1 MTTPSD
7 PGATP
12 EQPSAAPAPSPSP
25 EPAPAT
31 QPAPA
36 PEPAPQPRT
45 TPIVS
50 WEAPTEEVGPAPG
63 IKFAPH
69 GSRLLAYILDTLI
82 VTAVLIVLG
91 IVLSILLVGVAAAG
105 GRGNPA
111 TVGVGVLGG
120 FAFII
125 VLLVVTFGYFPYF
138 WAKSGQTPGM
148 RPFHLYVVRDS
159 DGGKIS
165 GAQAFVRLI
174 GMFVSAFVVYLG
186 YVWIFIDARRRGWH
200 DLIAGTVVI
209 ERTAPGK

>member
-12 EQPSAAPAPSPSP
+12 EPPPPAAP
-25 EPAPAT
+25 EPTSTP
-31 QPAPA
+31 QSAPA
-36 PEPAPQPRT
+36 PEPEPTPQSRT

-69 GSRLLAYILDTLI
+69 GGRLLAYILDALI

-91 IVLSILLVGVAAAG
+91 IVLLILLAGVAATG

-120 FAFII
+120 FAFIL

-138 WAKSGQTPGM
+138 WAKGGQTPGM

-165 GAQAFVRLI
+165 GAQAFVRLL
-174 GMFVSAFVVYLG
+174 GMWVSAAVVYLG

-209 ERTAPGK
+209 EKANPPR

>member
-12 EQPSAAPAPSPSP
+12 EPPTGP
-25 EPAPAT
+25 EPP
-31 QPAPA
+31 PPA
-36 PEPAPQPRT
+36 PEQPPPQAPPAPGPAPQPRT

-50 WEAPTEEVGPAPG
+50 WEAPAEEVGPAPG

-69 GSRLLAYILDTLI
+69 GSRFLAYILDALI

-91 IVLSILLVGVAAAG
+91 IALSILLVGVAATG

-120 FAFII
+120 FAFIL

-148 RPFHLYVVRDS
+148 RPFNLYIVRDS

-165 GAQAFVRLI
+165 GAQAFVRLL
-174 GMFVSAFVVYLG
+174 GMWVSAAVFYLG

-209 ERTAPGK
+209 ERAAPGR

>member
-12 EQPSAAPAPSPSP
+12 EPTPPPAPAP
-25 EPAPAT
+25 APQAP
-31 QPAPA
+31 PAPA
-36 PEPAPQPRT
+36 PEPAAQPRT

-50 WEAPTEEVGPAPG
+50 WEAPVEEVGPAPG

-69 GSRLLAYILDTLI
+69 GGRLLAYILDALI
-82 VTAVLIVLG
+82 VTAILIALG
-91 IVLSILLVGVAAAG
+91 IVLSILLVGVAATG

-111 TVGVGVLGG
+111 AVGVGVLGG
-120 FAFII
+120 FAFIL

-148 RPFHLYVVRDS
+148 RPFNLYIVRDS

-165 GAQAFVRLI
+165 GAQAFVRLL
-174 GMFVSAFVVYLG
+174 GMWISAAVFYLG

-209 ERTAPGK
+209 ERANPPR

>member
-12 EQPSAAPAPSPSP
+12 EPPPHEPPPSPP
-25 EPAPAT
+25 PQAP
-31 QPAPA
+31 PA
-36 PEPAPQPRT
+36 PEPASQPRT

-50 WEAPTEEVGPAPG
+50 WEAPAEEVGPAPG

-69 GSRLLAYILDTLI
+69 GSRFLAYILDALI

-91 IVLSILLVGVAAAG
+91 IVLSILLVGVAATG

-148 RPFHLYVVRDS
+148 RPFNLYIVRDS

-165 GAQAFVRLI
+165 GAQAFVRLL
-174 GMFVSAFVVYLG
+174 GMWVSAAVVYLG

-209 ERTAPGK
+209 ERTAPGR

>member
-12 EQPSAAPAPSPSP
+12 EPPAGPPPEPSPPQSPSP
-25 EPAPAT
+25 QAP
-31 QPAPA
+31 PA

-50 WEAPTEEVGPAPG
+50 WEAPAEEVGPAPG

-69 GSRLLAYILDTLI
+69 GGRLLAYILDALI

-91 IVLSILLVGVAAAG
+91 IALSILLVGVAATG

-120 FAFII
+120 FAFIL

-148 RPFHLYVVRDS
+148 RPFNLYVVRDS

-165 GAQAFVRLI
+165 GAQAFVRLL
-174 GMFVSAFVVYLG
+174 GTWVSAAVFYVG
-186 YVWIFIDARRRGWH
+186 YIWIFIDPRRRGWH

-209 ERTAPGK
+209 ERTAPRR

>member
-12 EQPSAAPAPSPSP
+12 EPPPPEPPPPAPQ
-25 EPAPAT
+25 AP
-31 QPAPA
+31 PA
-36 PEPAPQPRT
+36 PEPSPQPRT

-50 WEAPTEEVGPAPG
+50 WEAPAEEVGPAPG

-69 GSRLLAYILDTLI
+69 GGRFLAYILDALI

-91 IVLSILLVGVAAAG
+91 IALSILFVGVAATG

-111 TVGVGVLGG
+111 SVGVGVLGG
-120 FAFII
+120 FAFIL

-148 RPFHLYVVRDS
+148 RPFNLYVVRDS

-165 GAQAFVRLI
+165 GAQAFVRLL
-174 GMFVSAFVVYLG
+174 GMWVSAAVFYLG

-209 ERTAPGK
+209 EKANPPR

>member
-12 EQPSAAPAPSPSP
+12 EPPPEPPPSPP
-25 EPAPAT
+25 PQAP
-31 QPAPA
+31 PA
-36 PEPAPQPRT
+36 PEPASQPRT

-50 WEAPTEEVGPAPG
+50 WEAPAEEVGPAPG

-69 GSRLLAYILDTLI
+69 GSRFLAYILDALI

-91 IVLSILLVGVAAAG
+91 IALSILLVGVAATG

-148 RPFHLYVVRDS
+148 RPFNLYIVRDS

-165 GAQAFVRLI
+165 GAQAFVRLL
-174 GMFVSAFVVYLG
+174 GMWVSAAVVYLG

-209 ERTAPGK
+209 ERTAPGR

>member
-12 EQPSAAPAPSPSP
+12 EPPPPALEPSPP
-25 EPAPAT
+25 PQAP
-31 QPAPA
+31 PA

-50 WEAPTEEVGPAPG
+50 WEAPAEEVGPAPG

-69 GSRLLAYILDTLI
+69 GGRFLAYILDALI

-91 IVLSILLVGVAAAG
+91 IALSILLVGVAAAG

-120 FAFII
+120 SRSSSFCS
-125 VLLVVTFGYFPYF
+125 
-138 WAKSGQTPGM
+138 W
-148 RPFHLYVVRDS
+148 
-159 DGGKIS
+159 
-165 GAQAFVRLI
+165 
-174 GMFVSAFVVYLG
+174 
-186 YVWIFIDARRRGWH
+186 
-200 DLIAGTVVI
+200 
-209 ERTAPGK
+209 

>member
-7 PGATP
+7 PGATSEP
-12 EQPSAAPAPSPSP
+12 PPPAP
-25 EPAPAT
+25 EPAPAP
-31 QPAPA
+31 QSPPA

-69 GSRLLAYILDTLI
+69 GGRFLAYILDALI

-91 IVLSILLVGVAAAG
+91 IALSILLVGVAATG

-120 FAFII
+120 FAFIL
-125 VLLVVTFGYFPYF
+125 VLLVVTIGYFPYF

-148 RPFHLYVVRDS
+148 RPFNLYIVRDS

-165 GAQAFVRLI
+165 GAQAFVRLL
-174 GMFVSAFVVYLG
+174 GMWVSAAVFYLG

-209 ERTAPGK
+209 EKAKPPR

>member
-12 EQPSAAPAPSPSP
+12 EPPPAPEAAPAPQAPS
-25 EPAPAT
+25 
-31 QPAPA
+31 APA
-36 PEPAPQPRT
+36 PEPAGQPRT

-50 WEAPTEEVGPAPG
+50 WEAPAEEVGPAPG
-63 IKFAPH
+63 VKFAPH
-69 GSRLLAYILDTLI
+69 GGRLLAYILDALI
-82 VTAVLIVLG
+82 VTALLIGLG
-91 IVLSILLVGVAAAG
+91 IVLSILLVGVAATG

-120 FAFII
+120 FAFIL

-148 RPFHLYVVRDS
+148 RPFNLYIVRDS

-165 GAQAFVRLI
+165 GAQAFVRLL
-174 GMFVSAFVVYLG
+174 GMWVSAAVFYLG

-209 ERTAPGK
+209 ERTAPRR

>member
-12 EQPSAAPAPSPSP
+12 EPPPAP
-25 EPAPAT
+25 EPAPAP
-31 QPAPA
+31 QAPPAPA
-36 PEPAPQPRT
+36 PEPAAQPRT

-50 WEAPTEEVGPAPG
+50 WEAPVEEVGPAPG

-69 GSRLLAYILDTLI
+69 GGRLLAYILDALI
-82 VTAVLIVLG
+82 VTALLIGLG
-91 IVLSILLVGVAAAG
+91 IVLSILLVGVAATG

-120 FAFII
+120 FAFIL

-148 RPFHLYVVRDS
+148 RPFNLYIVRDS

-165 GAQAFVRLI
+165 GAQAFVRLL
-174 GMFVSAFVVYLG
+174 GMWISAAVFYLG

-209 ERTAPGK
+209 ERTAPGR

>member
-12 EQPSAAPAPSPSP
+12 EPPPPEPPPSPP
-25 EPAPAT
+25 PQAP
-31 QPAPA
+31 PA
-36 PEPAPQPRT
+36 PEPASQPRT

-50 WEAPTEEVGPAPG
+50 WEAPAEEVGPATG

-69 GSRLLAYILDTLI
+69 GSRFLAYILDALI

-91 IVLSILLVGVAAAG
+91 IALSILLVGVAATG

-148 RPFHLYVVRDS
+148 RPFNLYIVRDS

-165 GAQAFVRLI
+165 GAQAFVRLL
-174 GMFVSAFVVYLG
+174 GMWVSAAVVYLG

-209 ERTAPGK
+209 ERTAPGR

>member
-12 EQPSAAPAPSPSP
+12 EPPPPGPEPSPP
-25 EPAPAT
+25 PQAP
-31 QPAPA
+31 PA
-36 PEPAPQPRT
+36 PEPDTQPRT

-50 WEAPTEEVGPAPG
+50 WEAPAEEVGPAPG

-69 GSRLLAYILDTLI
+69 GSRLLAYILDALI

-91 IVLSILLVGVAAAG
+91 IALSILLVGVAATG

-148 RPFHLYVVRDS
+148 RPFNLYIVRDS

-165 GAQAFVRLI
+165 GAQAFVRLL
-174 GMFVSAFVVYLG
+174 GMWVSAAVVYLG

-209 ERTAPGK
+209 ERTAPGR

>member
-7 PGATP
+7 PGAT
-12 EQPSAAPAPSPSP
+12 S
-25 EPAPAT
+25 EPP
-31 QPAPA
+31 PA
-36 PEPAPQPRT
+36 PEPAPAPEAPPAAGPEPAGQPRT

-50 WEAPTEEVGPAPG
+50 WEAPAEEVGPAPG

-69 GSRLLAYILDTLI
+69 GGRLLAYIIDAII
-82 VTAVLIVLG
+82 VTVVLIALG
-91 IVLSILLVGVAAAG
+91 IVLSILLVGVAATG

-120 FAFII
+120 FAFIL

-148 RPFHLYVVRDS
+148 RPFNLYIVRDS

-165 GAQAFVRLI
+165 GAQAFVRLL
-174 GMFVSAFVVYLG
+174 GMWVSAAVFYIG
-186 YVWIFIDARRRGWH
+186 YIWIFIDARRRGWH

-209 ERTAPGK
+209 ERTAPGR